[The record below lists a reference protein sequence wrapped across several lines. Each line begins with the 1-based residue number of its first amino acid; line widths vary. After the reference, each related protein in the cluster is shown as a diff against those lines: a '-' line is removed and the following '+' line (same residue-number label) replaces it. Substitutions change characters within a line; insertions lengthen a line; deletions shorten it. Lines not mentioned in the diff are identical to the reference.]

1 MRQVSLP
8 ETGEGRREEFSDLK
22 TPVSLCRCMTFF
34 SIFDQQLQRGE
45 PCSSRLLVAN
55 GFEIDRVCTASHF
68 VCVGD
73 FLNINLLGGLQRRSY
88 KQRKRETNNK
98 HSRPNLGWGGVAEE
112 SLSPTQKTKQ
122 NKTKQN
128 DFQSVSHRTRTSV
141 DEGGRKSN
149 NWLDQWLSGK
159 LGIVGR
165 V

>member
-1 MRQVSLP
+1 
-8 ETGEGRREEFSDLK
+8 
-22 TPVSLCRCMTFF
+22 MTFF

-55 GFEIDRVCTASHF
+55 GFVIDRVCTASDF

-73 FLNINLLGGLQRRSY
+73 FLNVNLLGGLERRSY

-98 HSRPNLGWGGVAEE
+98 HSRPNLGRSGRRE
-112 SLSPTQKTKQ
+112 LIPYPPPPPKKN

>member
-1 MRQVSLP
+1 
-8 ETGEGRREEFSDLK
+8 
-22 TPVSLCRCMTFF
+22 MTFF

-55 GFEIDRVCTASHF
+55 GFVIDRVCTASDF

-73 FLNINLLGGLQRRSY
+73 FLNVNLLGGLERRSY

-98 HSRPNLGWGGVAEE
+98 HSRPNLGRSGRRE
-112 SLSPTQKTKQ
+112 LIPYPPPPQKKTKQ

>member
-1 MRQVSLP
+1 
-8 ETGEGRREEFSDLK
+8 
-22 TPVSLCRCMTFF
+22 MTFF

-55 GFEIDRVCTASHF
+55 GFVIDRVCTASDF

-73 FLNINLLGGLQRRSY
+73 FLNINLLGGLERRSY

-98 HSRPNLGWGGVAEE
+98 HSRPNLGWGGVAGE
-112 SLSPTQKTKQ
+112 SLSLTPPPKKNNKTKQ